1 MRTEGIPGAQIDP
14 LEDNYIEYEEMKYWP
29 DLVFN
34 VPIDLGSGRYSP
46 VKVDYYNDLP
56 VGNLKIIVEK
66 IRSETEEKGSLYF
79 ALFRYYDYFF
89 CQASL
94 APKSLSHWNVDSTEK
109 TLNYLKRWSVHSI
122 YNFELYQE
130 FMKELD
136 ISRENIYYYYIEKHE
151 MNCTEAQRV
160 TNIVLSKIIDRAAGS
175 YPSDTYC
182 YQPDVISPLL
192 ASIYNNDTLKI
203 VKVLL
208 QQENDYWK
216 KLEALRASILLDRS
230 PLIIEAIAKSIGDIN
245 QKPPGILSCQE
256 SPLSCGV
263 KDYQKVELLLT
274 LGADPNH
281 ENDFGKTPL
290 YYGIEYGGLEVVK
303 LLVESGAD
311 VNHKYKKSKDLPLE
325 SLIIHGMRTPLM
337 HAAQHSNVDVLK
349 YLLKK
354 GADLKEIDEV
364 GDNALDYA
372 IRGNKLQNIRFL
384 KSKGLKSNQE

>member
-1 MRTEGIPGAQIDP
+1 MG
-14 LEDNYIEYEEMKYWP
+14 
-29 DLVFN
+29 
-34 VPIDLGSGRYSP
+34 
-46 VKVDYYNDLP
+46 
-56 VGNLKIIVEK
+56 
-66 IRSETEEKGSLYF
+66 
-79 ALFRYYDYFF
+79 
-89 CQASL
+89 
-94 APKSLSHWNVDSTEK
+94 STEK

-130 FMKELD
+130 FMIELE
-136 ISRENIYYYYIEKHE
+136 ISRENIHRYYREKHE
-151 MNCTEAQRV
+151 MNCADAQRV
-160 TNIVLSKIIDRAAGS
+160 TNVVLSKIIDRAAGS

-208 QQENDYWK
+208 QQESDSWK

-230 PLIIEAIAKSIGDIN
+230 LLIIEAIAKSIGDIN
-245 QKPPGILSCQE
+245 KKPPGILSCQE

-263 KDYQKVELLLT
+263 KDYKKVELLLT

-325 SLIIHGMRTPLM
+325 SLIVHGMRTQLM
-337 HAAQHSNVDVLK
+337 HASQHSDVGVLN

-354 GADLKEIDEV
+354 GADLNEIDEV

-372 IRGNKLQNIRFL
+372 IRSDKLQNIKFL
-384 KSKGLKSNQE
+384 ESKGLKSKSSKGAKQIGLKVIGHFFKYLR